1 MSTDKILIEIF
12 KLYGSGD
19 EVSQKTI
26 NFVIDS
32 IDKLEEA
39 LNDKGFG
46 MLYEIGGS
54 EYDDFVNGNSSN
66 SIIECEGDWDDPV
79 AYKLVRY
86 SYEEKMK
93 ELEETYKNQKD
104 EINSLFRI

>member
-12 KLYGSGD
+12 KLYGSGG

-32 IDKLEEA
+32 IDKLEGA

-46 MLYEIGGS
+46 MLYEIGG
-54 EYDDFVNGNSSN
+54 F
-66 SIIECEGDWDDPV
+66 
-79 AYKLVRY
+79 
-86 SYEEKMK
+86 
-93 ELEETYKNQKD
+93 
-104 EINSLFRI
+104 

>member
-12 KLYGSGD
+12 KLYGSGG

-32 IDKLEEA
+32 IDKLEGA

-46 MLYEIGGS
+46 MLYEIG
-54 EYDDFVNGNSSN
+54 VLNMT
-66 SIIECEGDWDDPV
+66 I
-79 AYKLVRY
+79 LL
-86 SYEEKMK
+86 M
-93 ELEETYKNQKD
+93 
-104 EINSLFRI
+104 EILQMLL

>member
-1 MSTDKILIEIF
+1 MKKILIEIF
-12 KLYGSGD
+12 KLYGSGG
-19 EVSQKTI
+19 ELSQKTI

-46 MLYEIGGS
+46 FLYEIGGS

-66 SIIECEGDWDDPV
+66 AIIECDGDWDDPV
-79 AYKLVRY
+79 GYKIIRY
-86 SYEEKMK
+86 SYDEKMK
-93 ELEETYKNQKD
+93 ELEETYKTQKD
-104 EINSLFRI
+104 EINLLFRV

>member
-1 MSTDKILIEIF
+1 MKKILIEIF
-12 KLYGSGD
+12 KLYGSGG
-19 EVSQKTI
+19 ELSQKTI

-46 MLYEIGGS
+46 FLYEIGVS

-66 SIIECEGDWDDPV
+66 AIIECEGDWDDPV
-79 AYKLVRY
+79 GYKIIRY
-86 SYEEKMK
+86 SYDEKMK
-93 ELEETYKNQKD
+93 ELEETYKTQKD
-104 EINSLFRI
+104 EINLLFRV

>member
-1 MSTDKILIEIF
+1 MKKILIEIF
-12 KLYGSGD
+12 KLYGSGG
-19 EVSQKTI
+19 ELSQKTI

-46 MLYEIGGS
+46 FLYEIGGS

-66 SIIECEGDWDDPV
+66 AIIECEGDWDDPGG
-79 AYKLVRY
+79 YKIIRY
-86 SYEEKMK
+86 SYDEKMK
-93 ELEETYKNQKD
+93 ELEETYKTQKD
-104 EINSLFRI
+104 EINLLFRV

>member
-1 MSTDKILIEIF
+1 MKKILIEIF
-12 KLYGSGD
+12 KLYGSGG
-19 EVSQKTI
+19 ELSQKTI

-46 MLYEIGGS
+46 FLYEIGGS

-66 SIIECEGDWDDPV
+66 AIIECEGDWDDPV
-79 AYKLVRY
+79 GYKIIRY
-86 SYEEKMK
+86 SYDEKMK
-93 ELEETYKNQKD
+93 ELEETYKTQKD
-104 EINSLFRI
+104 EINLLFRV

>member
-12 KLYGSGD
+12 KLYGSGG

-32 IDKLEEA
+32 IDKLEGA

-46 MLYEIGGS
+46 MLYEIGVP
-54 EYDDFVNGNSSN
+54 EYGDFVNGNSSN
-66 SIIECEGDWDDPV
+66 AIIECEGDWGDPV